1 MTDRATLE
9 TDAAIYC
16 ASPNESVVHF
26 GFARKLENERDAALA
41 KLAKCREALGQIANA
56 VVMKSH
62 DAGECI
68 AAEHRDQARETFDA
82 TK

>member
-1 MTDRATLE
+1 
-9 TDAAIYC
+9 
-16 ASPNESVVHF
+16 VVL
-26 GFARKLENERDAALA
+26 GR

-68 AAEHRDQARETFDA
+68 AAEHRDQARETLDA
-82 TK
+82 IK